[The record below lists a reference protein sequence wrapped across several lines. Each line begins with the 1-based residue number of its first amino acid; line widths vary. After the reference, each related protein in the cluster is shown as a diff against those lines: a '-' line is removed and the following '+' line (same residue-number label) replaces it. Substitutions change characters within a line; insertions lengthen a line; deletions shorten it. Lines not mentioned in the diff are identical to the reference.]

1 MLAKS
6 DLIWFGSR
14 VSLNMLSAN
23 ALELQVGV
31 DTIHPATSVRDL
43 GVLLDSELT
52 TSHHVSN
59 VASCFFQLRRLRQ
72 DRHILSR
79 EVTALLISAFVLSR
93 LDYCNSVL
101 AGLPR
106 STTEPL
112 QPFSEPSTP
121 PHDLSLAYDRS
132 TMLHRRTKQLRCLS
146 TERRINKATQYVSD

>member
-79 EVTALLISAFVLSR
+79 EVTALLISAFVVSR

-101 AGLPR
+101 AGPPR

-112 QPFSEPSTP
+112 QRALDAAARLVVGLRPFDHVTP
-121 PHDLSLAYDRS
+121 AYEATSLSS
-132 TMLHRRTKQLRCLS
+132 H
-146 TERRINKATQYVSD
+146 